1 MCNYELC
8 EPIDNRH
15 ARALIN
21 AIVSGVALSDACSA
35 LRHVALAVILCSL
48 LLGCHSGRTVV
59 AFFYLHL
66 VCCFTCETADDCLGF
81 SLFRP

>member
-48 LLGCHSGRTVV
+48 LLGGHDDVREEQSLTLHFSIYIWCVV
-59 AFFYLHL
+59 SL
-66 VCCFTCETADDCLGF
+66 VKLRMIA
-81 SLFRP
+81 